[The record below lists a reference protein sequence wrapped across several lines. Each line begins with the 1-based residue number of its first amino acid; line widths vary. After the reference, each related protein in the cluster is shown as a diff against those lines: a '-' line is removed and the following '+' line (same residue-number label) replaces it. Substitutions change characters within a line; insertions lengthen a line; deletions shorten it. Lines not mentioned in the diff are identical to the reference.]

1 MPSEHRGVSESG
13 SSEQSAE
20 SLELS
25 ASSLLFGSCGWHILI
40 FFGASLRVSSFG
52 SAPLCFLHLNVQ
64 SANRIGS
71 DRIESNRIESNRSI
85 VSASGSKRP
94 SAPTVDLDNV

>member
-1 MPSEHRGVSESG
+1 MRDAFLSLSRCLESDDALRSRCRASIEELSESG

-25 ASSLLFGSCGWHILI
+25 ASSLLFGSCGWRILI
-40 FFGASLRVSSFG
+40 FFGASSS
-52 SAPLCFLHLNVQ
+52 CK
-64 SANRIGS
+64 
-71 DRIESNRIESNRSI
+71 SNRIEPKHRII
-85 VSASGSKRP
+85 VSAFGSKRP